1 MANINVDSIVK
12 LPRVQKIAILVGAVV
27 VLIGLYWFLFYKG
40 HSEKLDGQ
48 RKILTKKQQE
58 LHEQKVILANLP
70 KFRKETEEM
79 KAKRQVALKQL
90 PNKKDI
96 DKLLKD
102 ISYHAI
108 ESGLEIL
115 LFKPAKEIK
124 RNFYAEIP
132 VELKLLGTYHDF
144 GLFFEK
150 IANLSRIV
158 NVADLEMEKMKDK
171 RNEGSVR
178 NLLNASCKAKTYK
191 FIEQEAGGEAKKNA
205 KKNKKKNKRKK

>member
-27 VLIGLYWFLFYKG
+27 VLIGLYWLLLYKS
-40 HSEKLDGQ
+40 HSEKLDAK
-48 RKILTKKQQE
+48 RAVLTKKQQE
-58 LHEQKVILANLP
+58 LSEQKVILANLP

-79 KAKRQVALKQL
+79 KDKRQVALKQL

-115 LFKPAKEIK
+115 LFKPSKEVK
-124 RNFYAEIP
+124 KNFYAEIP
-132 VELKLLGTYHDF
+132 VELKLSGTYHDF

-158 NVADLEMEKMKDK
+158 NVADLEMEKIRQKSK
-171 RNEGSVR
+171 KVSVQ
-178 NLLNASCKAKTYK
+178 NLLEASCTAKTYK
-191 FIEQEAGGEAKKNA
+191 FIEQKAGGEAKENA
-205 KKNKKKNKRKK
+205 KNKKKK

>member
-27 VLIGLYWFLFYKG
+27 VLIGLYWFLLYKN
-40 HSEKLDGQ
+40 HSEKLEAK
-48 RKILTKKQQE
+48 RTILTKKQQE
-58 LHEQKVILANLP
+58 LHEQKVILANVP
-70 KFRKETEEM
+70 KLRKETEEM

-115 LFKPAKEIK
+115 LFKPAKEVRK
-124 RNFYAEIP
+124 NFYAEIP
-132 VELKLLGTYHDF
+132 VELKLSGTYHDF
-144 GLFFEK
+144 GLFFDK

-158 NVADLEMEKMKDK
+158 NVADLEIEKMKEK
-171 RNEGSVR
+171 SKEVSGR
-178 NLLNASCKAKTYK
+178 NLLKASCKAKTYK
-191 FIEQEAGGEAKKNA
+191 FIEEKAGGEAKKNA
-205 KKNKKKNKRKK
+205 KNKKKK

>member
-27 VLIGLYWFLFYKG
+27 VLIGLYWFLLYKN
-40 HSEKLDGQ
+40 HSEKLEAK
-48 RKILTKKQQE
+48 RTILTKKQQE

-115 LFKPAKEIK
+115 LFKPAKEVRK
-124 RNFYAEIP
+124 NFYAEIP
-132 VELKLLGTYHDF
+132 VELKLSGTYHDF
-144 GLFFEK
+144 GLFFDK

-158 NVADLEMEKMKDK
+158 NVADLEIEKMKEK
-171 RNEGSVR
+171 SKEVSGR
-178 NLLNASCKAKTYK
+178 NLLKASCKAKTYK
-191 FIEQEAGGEAKKNA
+191 FIEEKAGGEAKKNA
-205 KKNKKKNKRKK
+205 KNKKKK

>member
-40 HSEKLDGQ
+40 HSEKLDAQ
-48 RKILTKKQQE
+48 RTILTKKQQE
-58 LHEQKVILANLP
+58 LSEQKVILANLP
-70 KFRKETEEM
+70 KFRQETEEM
-79 KAKRQVALKQL
+79 KAKRQVALQQL
-90 PNKKDI
+90 PNTKDI

-115 LFKPAKEIK
+115 LFKPSKEVK
-124 RNFYAEIP
+124 KNFYAEIP
-132 VELKLLGTYHDF
+132 VELKLSGTYHDF

-158 NVADLEMEKMKDK
+158 NVADLEIEKIKE
-171 RNEGSVR
+171 RGEESSVR
-178 NLLNASCKAKTYK
+178 NLLVASCKAKTYK
-191 FIEQEAGGEAKKNA
+191 FIEQKAGGEAKKNG
-205 KKNKKKNKRKK
+205 KNKKKK

>member
-27 VLIGLYWFLFYKG
+27 VLIGLYWFLLYKG
-40 HSEKLDGQ
+40 HSEKLEAQ
-48 RKILTKKQQE
+48 RTILTKKQQE

-70 KFRKETEEM
+70 KFRQETEEM

-108 ESGLEIL
+108 ESGLDIL
-115 LFKPAKEIK
+115 LFKPAKEVK
-124 RNFYAEIP
+124 KNFYAEIP
-132 VELKLLGTYHDF
+132 VELKLSGTYHDF
-144 GLFFEK
+144 GLFF
-150 IANLSRIV
+150 
-158 NVADLEMEKMKDK
+158 
-171 RNEGSVR
+171 
-178 NLLNASCKAKTYK
+178 
-191 FIEQEAGGEAKKNA
+191 
-205 KKNKKKNKRKK
+205 

>member
-40 HSEKLDGQ
+40 HSEKLDAQ
-48 RKILTKKQQE
+48 RTVLTKKQQE
-58 LHEQKVILANLP
+58 LSEQKVILANLP
-70 KFRKETEEM
+70 KFRQETEEM
-79 KAKRQVALKQL
+79 KAKRQVALQQL
-90 PNKKDI
+90 PNKNDI

-115 LFKPAKEIK
+115 LFKPEKEVK
-124 RNFYAEIP
+124 KNFYAEIP
-132 VELKLLGTYHDF
+132 VELKLSGTYHDF

-158 NVADLEMEKMKDK
+158 NVADLEIQKIKEKSKEK
-171 RNEGSVR
+171 SVR
-178 NLLNASCKAKTYK
+178 NLLEASCKAKTYK
-191 FIEQEAGGEAKKNA
+191 FIEQKAGGEAKENE
-205 KKNKKKNKRKK
+205 NKKKK

>member
-40 HSEKLDGQ
+40 HSEKLDAQ
-48 RKILTKKQQE
+48 RTVLTKKQQE
-58 LHEQKVILANLP
+58 LSEQKVILANLP
-70 KFRKETEEM
+70 KFRQETEEM
-79 KAKRQVALKQL
+79 KAKRQVALQQL
-90 PNKKDI
+90 PNKNDI

-115 LFKPAKEIK
+115 LFKPSKEVK
-124 RNFYAEIP
+124 KNFYAEIP
-132 VELKLLGTYHDF
+132 VELKLSGTYHDF

-158 NVADLEMEKMKDK
+158 NVADLEIQKIKEKSKEK
-171 RNEGSVR
+171 SVR
-178 NLLNASCKAKTYK
+178 NLLEASCKAKTYK
-191 FIEQEAGGEAKKNA
+191 FIEQKAGGEAKENE
-205 KKNKKKNKRKK
+205 NKKKK

>member
-40 HSEKLDGQ
+40 HSEKLDAQ
-48 RKILTKKQQE
+48 RAILTKKQQE
-58 LHEQKVILANLP
+58 LSEQKVILANLP
-70 KFRKETEEM
+70 KFRQETEEM
-79 KAKRQVALKQL
+79 KAKRQVALQQL
-90 PNKKDI
+90 PNTKDI

-115 LFKPAKEIK
+115 LFKPAKEVAK
-124 RNFYAEIP
+124 NFYAEIP
-132 VELKLLGTYHDF
+132 VELKLSGTYHDF

-158 NVADLEMEKMKDK
+158 NVADLEIAKIKEKSKEVYVE
-171 RNEGSVR
+171 NILE
-178 NLLNASCKAKTYK
+178 ASCKAKTYK
-191 FIEQEAGGEAKKNA
+191 FIEQKAGGEAKENA
-205 KKNKKKNKRKK
+205 KNKKKK

>member
-40 HSEKLDGQ
+40 HSEKLDAQ
-48 RKILTKKQQE
+48 RTILTKKQQE
-58 LHEQKVILANLP
+58 LSEQKVILANLP
-70 KFRKETEEM
+70 KFRQETEEM
-79 KAKRQVALKQL
+79 KAKRQVALQEL
-90 PNKKDI
+90 PNTKDI

-115 LFKPAKEIK
+115 LFKPEKEIAK
-124 RNFYAEIP
+124 NFYAEIP
-132 VELKLLGTYHDF
+132 VELKLSGTYHDF

-158 NVADLEMEKMKDK
+158 NVADLEIQKINEKSK
-171 RNEGSVR
+171 ETSVR
-178 NLLNASCKAKTYK
+178 NLLEASCRAKTYK
-191 FIEQEAGGEAKKNA
+191 FIEQKAGGEAKENA
-205 KKNKKKNKRKK
+205 KNKKDK

>member
-12 LPRVQKIAILVGAVV
+12 LPRVQKIAILVAVV
-27 VLIGLYWFLFYKG
+27 VVLLGVYWFLFYKG
-40 HSEKLDGQ
+40 HSEKLDAQ
-48 RKILTKKQQE
+48 RAVLTKKQQE

-70 KFRKETEEM
+70 KFRQETEEM

-115 LFKPAKEIK
+115 LFKPAKELK
-124 RNFYAEIP
+124 KNFYAEIP
-132 VELKLLGTYHDF
+132 VDLKLSGTYHDF

-158 NVADLEMEKMKDK
+158 NVADLEIEKVRVKGK
-171 RNEGSVR
+171 ERSAR
-178 NLLNASCKAKTYK
+178 NLLEASCKAKTYK
-191 FIEQEAGGEAKKNA
+191 FIEQKAGGEAKKNA
-205 KKNKKKNKRKK
+205 KNTKKK

>member
-27 VLIGLYWFLFYKG
+27 VLIGLYWFLLYKG
-40 HSEKLDGQ
+40 HSEKLDAQ
-48 RKILTKKQQE
+48 RTILTKKQQE
-58 LHEQKVILANLP
+58 LNEQKVILANLP
-70 KFRKETEEM
+70 KFREETEVM

-115 LFKPAKEIK
+115 LFKPAKEVK
-124 RNFYAEIP
+124 KNFYAEIP
-132 VELKLLGTYHDF
+132 VELKLSGTYHDF

-158 NVADLEMEKMKDK
+158 NVADLEMEKIKEK
-171 RNEGSVR
+171 GKEVRVR
-178 NLLNASCKAKTYK
+178 NLLEASCKAKTYK
-191 FIEQEAGGEAKKNA
+191 FIEQKAGGEAKKNA
-205 KKNKKKNKRKK
+205 KNTKKK

>member
-40 HSEKLDGQ
+40 HSEKLDAQ
-48 RKILTKKQQE
+48 RTVLTKKQQE
-58 LHEQKVILANLP
+58 LSEQKVILANLP
-70 KFRKETEEM
+70 KFRQETEEM
-79 KAKRQVALKQL
+79 KAKRQVALQQL
-90 PNKKDI
+90 PNKNDI

-115 LFKPAKEIK
+115 LFKPSKEVK
-124 RNFYAEIP
+124 KNFYAEIP
-132 VELKLLGTYHDF
+132 VELKLSGTYHDF

-158 NVADLEMEKMKDK
+158 NVSDLEIQKIKEKSKEK
-171 RNEGSVR
+171 SVR
-178 NLLNASCKAKTYK
+178 NLLEASCKAKTYK
-191 FIEQEAGGEAKKNA
+191 FIEQKAGGEAKENEN
-205 KKNKKKNKRKK
+205 KKNK

>member
-12 LPRVQKIAILVGAVV
+12 LPRVQKIAILVGVVV
-27 VLIGLYWFLFYKG
+27 VLIGLYWFLLYKG
-40 HSEKLDGQ
+40 HAEKLDAQ
-48 RKILTKKQQE
+48 RAILTKKQQE

-70 KFRKETEEM
+70 KFRQETEEM

-115 LFKPAKEIK
+115 LFKPAKEVK
-124 RNFYAEIP
+124 KNFYAEIP
-132 VELKLLGTYHDF
+132 VELKLSGTYHDF

-150 IANLSRIV
+150 LQIFQGL
-158 NVADLEMEKMKDK
+158 
-171 RNEGSVR
+171 
-178 NLLNASCKAKTYK
+178 
-191 FIEQEAGGEAKKNA
+191 
-205 KKNKKKNKRKK
+205 

>member
-12 LPRVQKIAILVGAVV
+12 LPRVQKIAILVGVVV

-40 HSEKLDGQ
+40 HSEKLDAQ
-48 RKILTKKQQE
+48 RAILTKKQQE
-58 LHEQKVILANLP
+58 LSEQKVILANLP

-90 PNKKDI
+90 PNTKDI

-115 LFKPAKEIK
+115 LFKPAKEVQK
-124 RNFYAEIP
+124 NFYAEIP
-132 VELKLLGTYHDF
+132 VELKLSGTYHDF

-158 NVADLEMEKMKDK
+158 NVADLEIAKSKE
-171 RNEGSVR
+171 RSEEASVR
-178 NLLNASCKAKTYK
+178 NLLKASCKAKTYK
-191 FIEQEAGGEAKKNA
+191 FIEQKAGGEAKKNGKN
-205 KKNKKKNKRKK
+205 KKNK

>member
-40 HSEKLDGQ
+40 HSEKLDAQ
-48 RKILTKKQQE
+48 RTILTKKQQE
-58 LHEQKVILANLP
+58 LSEQKVILANLP
-70 KFRKETEEM
+70 KFRQETEEM
-79 KAKRQVALKQL
+79 KAKRQVALQQL
-90 PNKKDI
+90 PNTKDI

-115 LFKPAKEIK
+115 LFKPAKEVQK
-124 RNFYAEIP
+124 NFYAEIP
-132 VELKLLGTYHDF
+132 VELKLSGTYHDF

-158 NVADLEMEKMKDK
+158 NVADLEIEKIKE
-171 RNEGSVR
+171 RGEESSVR
-178 NLLNASCKAKTYK
+178 NLLVASCKAKTYK
-191 FIEQEAGGEAKKNA
+191 FIEQKAGGEAKKNG
-205 KKNKKKNKRKK
+205 KNKKKK

>member
-1 MANINVDSIVK
+1 MANINVESIVK

-108 ESGLEIL
+108 ESGLEIPL
-115 LFKPAKEIK
+115 NLFCWLKE
-124 RNFYAEIP
+124 E
-132 VELKLLGTYHDF
+132 
-144 GLFFEK
+144 
-150 IANLSRIV
+150 NL
-158 NVADLEMEKMKDK
+158 
-171 RNEGSVR
+171 
-178 NLLNASCKAKTYK
+178 
-191 FIEQEAGGEAKKNA
+191 
-205 KKNKKKNKRKK
+205 

>member
-27 VLIGLYWFLFYKG
+27 VLIGLYWFLLYKG
-40 HSEKLDGQ
+40 HAEKLDAK
-48 RKILTKKQQE
+48 RTVLTKKQQE

-70 KFRKETEEM
+70 KFREETEEM

-115 LFKPAKEIK
+115 LFKPAKEVK
-124 RNFYAEIP
+124 KNFYAEIP
-132 VELKLLGTYHDF
+132 VELKLSGTYHDF

-158 NVADLEMEKMKDK
+158 NVVDLEIEKIKERGK
-171 RNEGSVR
+171 EVSVR
-178 NLLNASCKAKTYK
+178 NLLEASCKAKTYK
-191 FIEQEAGGEAKKNA
+191 FIEQKAGGEAKENA
-205 KKNKKKNKRKK
+205 KNKKKK